1 MTPNCQTIATWIWE
15 RYPTARIQTT
25 NCRKIAGSLTWSQ
38 HSWANALDIF
48 LPVKVLDELYP
59 LLIAEFGPHIAHIL
73 WRVKDH
79 FDHIHLDPWPQGYS
93 KPPCAGGSLRV
104 KHKDGRIGT
113 QFTDDIDPIEPE
125 VPMFPIEATSPPE
138 DIRLLQ
144 DRLNRV
150 YSSGLVE
157 DGVYGPTTEAAVRL
171 FLGKMTGDPV
181 AQQGKRVVANQWNGM
196 TEDWIR
202 KLAGAGG
209 VTEARVRQL
218 IEASRIVT

>member
-1 MTPNCQTIATWIWE
+1 MTPNCQTIADWILA
-15 RYPTARIQTT
+15 RYPDAEIQTT
-25 NCRKIAGSLTWSQ
+25 NCRKIAGTLTWSQ

-48 LPVKVLDELYP
+48 LPVRDLDELAP
-59 LLIAEFGPHIAHIL
+59 LLRAEFGPHIAHLL

-79 FDHIHLDPWPQGYS
+79 FDHIHLDPWPQGYA
-93 KPPCAGGSLRV
+93 KPPCAGGTLRV

-113 QFTDDIDPIEPE
+113 QFTDDIAPTEPE
-125 VPMFPIEATSPPE
+125 VPMFPITPTSAVE

-150 YSSGLVE
+150 YGAGLVE
-157 DGVYGPTTEAAVRL
+157 DGVYGSTTAAAVKL

-181 AQQGKRVVANQWNGM
+181 AAEGGRVVANQWNGM
-196 TEDWIR
+196 TEEWIR
-202 KLAGAGG
+202 RLAGAGG